1 MNTRFFNNCRACI
14 PVCIMALSALLQIG
28 CTSDNGSSGKP
39 SAPDPDK
46 PEVTLPDDTVQTTG
60 EISFTAMQQWHI
72 EVEESTRSGSDISW
86 LAVYPDEGL
95 PGDYT
100 LTVVARPNTSD
111 QTRTARITLYD
122 GDATSEYTVTQKPA
136 ASVTA
141 SQVLY
146 KVMPDARTLNID
158 ITANTEFR
166 TRISTFDGE
175 PCKWIELT
183 DNNGTRSL
191 TFTLTVNDRLEARN
205 ALVEFM
211 SMDGKRQFGY
221 CVVRQAGIRT
231 IESHEPVEIPDAAF
245 AAYLLASYDTNG
257 DGVMSH
263 GEMGGIEYI
272 DCSNLGISSLKGI
285 EHCGRLLYLDCSRN
299 PIQQLDLT
307 ECSELQSLIASECDI
322 AQIHLCNNTELTEIR
337 LDGNPLQT
345 MELGNAPDLQ
355 RLVVSDTQLTS
366 LDVSG
371 YGALE
376 YISATDCRIATV
388 NLTGCRSLKSIYIG
402 GNLLRHI
409 DLRSLPSLTEYGANL
424 VESPYLES
432 VHADVQPSIAPNGLV
447 VMWYT
452 ETGKHCVYTPFV
464 YVHGKLTS
472 QQIDVGLNFP
482 TD

>member
-1 MNTRFFNNCRACI
+1 
-14 PVCIMALSALLQIG
+14 MALSALLQIG

-60 EISFTAMQQWHI
+60 EISFTATQQWHI
-72 EVEESTRSGSDISW
+72 EVEESTRGGSDISW

-100 LTVVARPNTSD
+100 LTVVAQPNSSD

-122 GDATSEYTVTQKPA
+122 GDTTSEYTVTQNPA
-136 ASVTA
+136 ASVMT
-141 SQVLY
+141 SQSLY

-158 ITANTEFR
+158 VTANTEFR
-166 TRISTFDGE
+166 TRISSYDGE
-175 PCKWIELT
+175 PCQWIELT
-183 DNNGTRSL
+183 GDDGTRSL
-191 TFTLTVNDRLEARN
+191 TFALTVNDRLEARN
-205 ALVEFM
+205 AIVEFM
-211 SMDGKRQFGY
+211 SVDGERQFGY

-231 IESHEPVEIPDAAF
+231 IESHEPVEIPDTAF
-245 AAYLLASYDTNG
+245 AAYLLANYDTNG
-257 DGVMSH
+257 DGAMSH
-263 GEMGGIEYI
+263 GEMGGIEYL
-272 DCSNLGISSLKGI
+272 DCRNMGISSLKGI
-285 EHCGRLLYLDCSRN
+285 EHCGRLLYLDCSHNSIR
-299 PIQQLDLT
+299 QLDLT
-307 ECSELQSLIASECDI
+307 ECSELQSLIASECAI
-322 AQIHLCNNTELTEIR
+322 TQIHLCNNAELTEIR
-337 LDGNPLQT
+337 LDGNPLQR
-345 MELGNAPDLQ
+345 MELGNVPHLQ

-388 NLTGCRSLKSIYIG
+388 NLAGCRSLKSIYIG

-409 DLRSLPSLTEYGANL
+409 DLRSLPSLIEYEANL
-424 VESPYLES
+424 VGNQYLES
-432 VHADVQPSIAPNGLV
+432 VHADIEPSVSTNGLV

-464 YVHGKLTS
+464 YVRGKLTS
-472 QQIDVGLNFP
+472 QQIDVGLDFP